1 MEGFPAHFQDLRR
14 TIIPLK
20 GDIRTLTPDMVDNW
34 RRAITEHV
42 WLAKQSTTNRNR
54 NPQTNE
60 EKQQI
65 LQKVIDIV
73 QNLKTNTPHTAHW
86 QKWYLIDTTPQANSP
101 ISEGYNLIVNLRP
114 YNGYR
119 QITYECRIDNTT
131 TLQQLQTLEE
141 RIQGTLSQESNDY
154 GIHPRV
160 IAIEGFRNWLTTITL
175 PNAKEKLFSTTWIS
189 EP

>member
-1 MEGFPAHFQDLRR
+1 MLIKIKYSRESRERVLVAFKSSKWNSENKNYK
-14 TIIPLK
+14 TK
-20 GDIRTLTPDMVDNW
+20 
-34 RRAITEHV
+34 
-42 WLAKQSTTNRNR
+42 
-54 NPQTNE
+54 
-60 EKQQI
+60 KQQI
-65 LQKVIDIV
+65 LQKVTDIV

-141 RIQGTLSQESNDY
+141 RIQGTLSQEANDY

-160 IAIEGFRNWLTTITL
+160 IAIEGFCNWLTTITL
-175 PNAKEKLFSTTWIS
+175 PNTKEKLFSTLMPSTVKRRAKIQVDLKNS
-189 EP
+189 H